1 MQTLLLLAPL
11 VAQFVAFGSRCDIY
25 HPCSPLIIK
34 ACRVGIIA
42 NLLWR
47 YQTSHNICLPKEVIV
62 NILQF
67 VSSPQVMHIGK
78 SWSASRMREGENM
91 MKDVI
96 RMLGDTSE
104 TIYEAGIDCTP
115 YPRGDMS
122 KVKNLENRDEY
133 GSNLEF
139 IPAEEKKRS
148 TKTNYTS
155 LHEGAKRKRK
165 LNLQPT

>member
-1 MQTLLLLAPL
+1 
-11 VAQFVAFGSRCDIY
+11 
-25 HPCSPLIIK
+25 
-34 ACRVGIIA
+34 
-42 NLLWR
+42 
-47 YQTSHNICLPKEVIV
+47 V

-115 YPRGDMS
+115 YPHGDMS